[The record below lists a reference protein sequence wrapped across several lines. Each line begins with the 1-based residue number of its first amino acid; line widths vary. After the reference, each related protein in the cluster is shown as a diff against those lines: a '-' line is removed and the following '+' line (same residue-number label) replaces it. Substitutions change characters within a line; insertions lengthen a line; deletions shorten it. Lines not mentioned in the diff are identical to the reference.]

1 MKLGYQELFLG
12 LLDQEKCYARE
23 GKVVM
28 RIMGKLVL
36 AIVLLGFIAVSAS
49 ADDPLTITADGQI
62 LISVNGVTR
71 NLAECLAPVGS
82 IQPFA
87 GTTVPQGWLLC
98 DGRAVSRSDFARLY
112 AVIGEAFGQGN
123 GSSTFN
129 LPDMREAAPCG
140 VGTHAAGVMNHDT
153 YDLGQFKDDR
163 RFRVQCGL
171 DSEVFQSSRHQVQ
184 PAQVEKDRHPEAFAV
199 AKPTGHVLDALN
211 ACVFRF
217 GHRV

>member
-1 MKLGYQELFLG
+1 
-12 LLDQEKCYARE
+12 
-23 GKVVM
+23 M

-153 YDLGQFKDDR
+153 YDLGQFKDDQMQGHIHTATTTATR
-163 RFRVQCGL
+163 
-171 DSEVFQSSRHQVQ
+171 SRNGSPIMSGSGSGGDYFPPAGSVTIGDPVADAHGNGQ
-184 PAQVEKDRHPEAFAV
+184 PLVGPVTRGKRIGVNFII
-199 AKPTGHVLDALN
+199 KS
-211 ACVFRF
+211 
-217 GHRV
+217 